1 MRDWIGYVL
10 EWGGVRLDD
19 LSTTQVSIL
28 NLVVLSSLQCI
39 QTGIQGSQS

>member
-10 EWGGVRLDD
+10 EWGGVRLGD

-28 NLVVLSSLQCI
+28 NLVVLSSFKQEFMGLKVD
-39 QTGIQGSQS
+39 T